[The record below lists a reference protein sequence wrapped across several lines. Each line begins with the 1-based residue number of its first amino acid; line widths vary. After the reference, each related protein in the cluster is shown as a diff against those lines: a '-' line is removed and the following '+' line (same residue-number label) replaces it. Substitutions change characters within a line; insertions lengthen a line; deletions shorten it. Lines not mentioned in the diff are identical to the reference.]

1 MPYRYDSNRSMLAVL
16 LILVI
21 LGAVY
26 FSMKGGIIQPTPQ
39 NQTVYVDIRDYPSPK
54 VYISVEK
61 IGLVT
66 DNGIYFVLNNSV
78 RPMDLNLTALI
89 NRTKTVG
96 AIVIPPTNITGIII
110 CINRTII
117 FHPLYSRN
125 LTFFKHKFYTMNF
138 SSQLN
143 FSQELEKI
151 EEEFREREKML
162 WWEGKTPPWYWNKS
176 KVYSPS
182 EFPLP
187 PWNISLNSTKCIIIP
202 LHRAIVI
209 NPAQIPIHH
218 VVIDINVDVNRTVRD
233 GSTVVDI
240 NVTKG

>member
-1 MPYRYDSNRSMLAVL
+1 MYRYNYNEKALLLGAILVVL
-16 LILVI
+16 LIVFLAGRIPGVPAPI
-21 LGAVY
+21 
-26 FSMKGGIIQPTPQ
+26 Q
-39 NQTVYVDIRDYPSPK
+39 NQTVYVDVMDYPSPK

-66 DNGIYFVLNNSV
+66 DNGIYFVLNSTAN
-78 RPMDLNLTALI
+78 PMELNLTALI

-143 FSQELEKI
+143 FSQVKETIDEI
-151 EEEFREREKML
+151 FREKERMF
-162 WWEGKTPPWYWNKS
+162 WSEGKTPPWYWNKS
-176 KVYSPS
+176 KAYFPS
-182 EFPLP
+182 GLPLP

-218 VVIDINVDVNRTVRD
+218 VVIDIHVDVNRTVSE